1 MKSARRGEDTS
12 QVEVSGISAHGIWL
26 YLGDREA
33 FLPFADFPW
42 FREARVAGVLHV
54 ERPQPHH
61 LYWPDLDV
69 DLAVESIDHPERF
82 PLVSRGPSKT
92 APATR
97 SAAKPRRAGSARKK
111 PAPRRG

>member
-42 FREARVAGVLHV
+42 FREALVAGVLHV

-61 LYWPDLDV
+61 LHWPDLDI
-69 DLAVESIDHPERF
+69 DLDVESIEHPEKY
-82 PLVSRGPSKT
+82 PLVSR
-92 APATR
+92 APAR
-97 SAAKPRRAGSARKK
+97 ERGRKK
-111 PAPRRG
+111 VAGRKRAR